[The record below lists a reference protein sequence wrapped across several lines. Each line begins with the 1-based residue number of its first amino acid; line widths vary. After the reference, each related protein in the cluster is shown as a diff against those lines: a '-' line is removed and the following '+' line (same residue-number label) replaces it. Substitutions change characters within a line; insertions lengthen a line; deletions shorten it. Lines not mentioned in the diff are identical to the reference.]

1 MSPARTNRS
10 SIPGG
15 RAPTGLVFDET
26 VDGPATVTMAPRNPD
41 ERKRVFRKPDGQA
54 LRPPRRLLAR
64 HELANLPG
72 GHDAEQNAEPA
83 QDDRRSGRDVE
94 DERREQADD
103 DARKPEHGRQ
113 DHRLA
118 EGPRDLDARQSRK
131 DEEGRDEQDAGD
143 GDRDDDGH
151 AGQGAEHVVEERG
164 PDPRGLGLGFIER
177 RVDELA
183 EGKEHERED
192 RREDGGDEQE
202 LVRAREEDAPEQQAL
217 RADAEPPTQLI
228 ARDARG
234 QAPRQGHGHGR
245 VARDLRRARE
255 FRDAHRAEDD
265 EPRRGPQGEEPD
277 VIPDGETA
285 ERRVGEAIADEGD
298 VLEDDEDAQE
308 GAEEGD
314 QDSDEEGA
322 LDEPV
327 GQLGKDL
334 VERAHGFGITAS
346 GKSSRSICAGWRSKA
361 TGSPSKSRVV
371 LRNAIRLAS
380 FVTLWTSWDVR
391 TIVIPR
397 SRFRCT
403 NMR

>member
-15 RAPTGLVFDET
+15 RGPTGLVFDIT
-26 VDGPATVTMAPRNPD
+26 VDGPAVEAMAPQIPMSAKGFSD
-41 ERKRVFRKPDGQA
+41 
-54 LRPPRRLLAR
+54 RPTARHRAPSRPLLAR

-72 GHDAEQNAEPA
+72 GHYAQEDAEPA
-83 QDDRRSGRDVE
+83 QDDRRAGCDVE
-94 DERREQADD
+94 DERDEQADD
-103 DARKPEHGRQ
+103 DACEPEHGGQ
-113 DHRLA
+113 NHRLA
-118 EGPRDLDARQSRK
+118 ERPRDLDARQSRQ
-131 DEEGRDEQDAGD
+131 DEEGGDEEDAGN

-151 AGQGAEHVVEERG
+151 PGQGAEHVVEERG
-164 PDPRGLGLGFIER
+164 PDPRGLGLRFIER

-183 EGKEHERED
+183 EGKKHERED
-192 RREDGGDEQE
+192 RREDCGDEQE
-202 LVRAREEDAPEQQAL
+202 LIRAGEEDAPEQQAFQ
-217 RADAEPPTQLI
+217 ADAEPPAQLVEQ
-228 ARDARG
+228 DARG
-234 QAPRQGHGHGR
+234 QAQRQEHGHGR
-245 VARDLRRARE
+245 VARNLRRAGE
-255 FRDAHRAEDD
+255 FRDAHRAQDD

-308 GAEEGD
+308 RAEEGD

-327 GQLGKDL
+327 GQLGQDL
-334 VERAHGFGITAS
+334 VEHAHGFGITAS

-361 TGSPSKSRVV
+361 TGSPSKSSVP
-371 LRNAIRLAS
+371 LRNAIRPAS

-403 NMR
+403 SMR